1 MWLVVSDRGIDSYR
15 PIIIYLI
22 HCELGS
28 KLCGLSHHNT
38 NIVKWVLNF
47 QLLSKI
53 NTMFNGKK
61 RKEKRNG
68 FGKIKQKKERKKR
81 DRKYSFMYEFQC
93 KSEKAWKKKMEKN
106 NAKIWFF

>member
-1 MWLVVSDRGIDSYR
+1 MRNCHIIHKLNKTWRLKPVTKGKKVLKVSQ
-15 PIIIYLI
+15 
-22 HCELGS
+22 
-28 KLCGLSHHNT
+28 T
-38 NIVKWVLNF
+38 LNF

-81 DRKYSFMYEFQC
+81 NRKYSFMYEFRC
-93 KSEKAWKKKMEKN
+93 ENEKA
-106 NAKIWFF
+106 